1 MGEVVKFFV
10 LNIIMV
16 FFDKCMLINFLYYI
30 IFIIRVDVRLL
41 KLILIIFKFKLELF
55 DYFVIYENCF
65 I

>member
-1 MGEVVKFFV
+1 MMNRGEVIKFFV

-30 IFIIRVDVRLL
+30 YNQSRCKIVKIN
-41 KLILIIFKFKLELF
+41 IIFKFKLELF
-55 DYFVIYENCF
+55 DYVVIYENCF

>member
-55 DYFVIYENCF
+55 DYVVIYENCF